1 MTIKK
6 YTEEE
11 LEQLEDRTNYERLDK
26 MSQEEVESNSLSDED
41 CITPSE
47 NDLKKFKKVK
57 NND

>member
-11 LEQLEDRTNYERLDK
+11 LEQLKDETNYERLDE
-26 MSQEEVESNSLSDED
+26 MSNEEIESNSMSDKD

-47 NDLKKFKKVK
+47 DDLKKFKKVK
-57 NND
+57 HND

>member
-11 LEQLEDRTNYERLDK
+11 LEKLEDKTNYDRLDK
-26 MSQEEVESNSLSDED
+26 MSDEEIEYNSLTDED
-41 CITPSE
+41 CFTPSE
-47 NDLKKFKKVK
+47 DDLKKFKRVK